1 MTTPELQNLQ
11 NTCNRLVS
19 QQKTLLLASCNQIG
33 NADISYA
40 PYHYDDF
47 KFYIFVSDLAK
58 HSQNLRSHPQASIM
72 FIEPEAQASNPF
84 ARQRLSFDCRVQE
97 ISQTDLVFSKVLHAM
112 TAEFGE
118 IVSLLRQLPDFH
130 LFALTPTHGQ
140 FIAGFGKAF
149 VVDAEG
155 QVQLPTNA
163 P

>member
-1 MTTPELQNLQ
+1 MTTTELQNLQ
-11 NTCNRLVS
+11 NACNQLLS
-19 QQKTLLLASCNQIG
+19 QQKTLLLASCNQVG

-40 PYHYDDF
+40 PYHYDGF

-112 TAEFGE
+112 KAEFGE

-130 LFALTPTHGQ
+130 LLALTPTQGQ

-155 QVQLPTNA
+155 QVQLPTNV

>member
-1 MTTPELQNLQ
+1 MTTTELHNLQ
-11 NTCNRLVS
+11 NACNQLLS
-19 QQKTLLLASCNQIG
+19 QQKTLLLASRNQVG
-33 NADISYA
+33 NPDISYA
-40 PYHYDDF
+40 PYHYHDF

-149 VVDAEG
+149 VVDAEA
-155 QVQLPTNA
+155 QVQLPTGA

>member
-1 MTTPELQNLQ
+1 
-11 NTCNRLVS
+11 
-19 QQKTLLLASCNQIG
+19 
-33 NADISYA
+33 
-40 PYHYDDF
+40 
-47 KFYIFVSDLAK
+47 
-58 HSQNLRSHPQASIM
+58 
-72 FIEPEAQASNPF
+72 
-84 ARQRLSFDCRVQE
+84 
-97 ISQTDLVFSKVLHAM
+97 M

-130 LFALTPTHGQ
+130 LFALTPTQGQ